1 MTNKT
6 VTRTLALALVGC
18 VLALP
23 VLAQWQWIDKDGRKV
38 FSDRAPPA
46 DVLQKNIL
54 TQPGVGVRPASPVTP
69 DAALEATPVS
79 AKVASSP
86 AQNSAVQKLSGKDTE
101 LEARKKQTADRE
113 KAQMQVEADKVAAAK
128 ADNCERVRKGQASLL
143 SGVRIAVVNAKGERE
158 FMDDNARLLETQR
171 LQAVADSDC
180 PK

>member
-1 MTNKT
+1 MIYKILM
-6 VTRTLALALVGC
+6 RTLVLTVVGSAF
-18 VLALP
+18 ALP
-23 VLAQWQWIDKDGRKV
+23 AVAQWQWVDKDGKKV

-54 TQPGVGVRPASPVTP
+54 KQPGLKPTSPAISVTP
-69 DAALEATPVS
+69 LEAASVS

-86 AQNSAVQKLSGKDTE
+86 AQNSSAPKLLKKDSE
-101 LEARKKQTADRE
+101 LESRKKQTADLE
-113 KAQMQVEADKVAAAK
+113 KVQKQAESDKLAAAK

-158 FMDDNARLLETQR
+158 VMDDNARLLETRR
-171 LQAVADSDC
+171 LQTIVDSDC